1 MSNGNS
7 FRSEKIARIPVC
19 AVGEGNKYYRVLI
32 SLIRHCRFS
41 PDCPNLSS
49 NYHKYFLEHNIWNV
63 FVTASDCGHGEWC
76 FAKNLPSRHATKPGR
91 SSLSASSTAFII
103 YCLTHSHF
111 SAQNIFRTNFRV
123 GRGDLRKI
131 FIFLS
136 ESGNMYQQKHSR
148 KLACR
153 RNILWSGSGRSYC
166 LSICVENEHLFHH
179 HRHSIHKFTPNGH
192 SHWPP
197 FFTST
202 ASSCL

>member
-1 MSNGNS
+1 M
-7 FRSEKIARIPVC
+7 EIPFGRRKLLKFPFVQPVRAINIIVC
-19 AVGEGNKYYRVLI
+19 WFH
-32 SLIRHCRFS
+32 SLDNAAPACR
-41 PDCPNLSS
+41 PPNLSS

-63 FVTASDCGHGEWC
+63 FVTASDCGHREWC
-76 FAKNLPSRHATKPGR
+76 FAKNFPSRHATKPACT
-91 SSLSASSTAFII
+91 LSSSTAFII

-111 SAQNIFRTNFRV
+111 SAQNIFRTNFRRREGEFTQNFHISV
-123 GRGDLRKI
+123 
-131 FIFLS
+131 
-136 ESGNMYQQKHSR
+136 ENGNMYQQKHSR
-148 KLACR
+148 KLSCR